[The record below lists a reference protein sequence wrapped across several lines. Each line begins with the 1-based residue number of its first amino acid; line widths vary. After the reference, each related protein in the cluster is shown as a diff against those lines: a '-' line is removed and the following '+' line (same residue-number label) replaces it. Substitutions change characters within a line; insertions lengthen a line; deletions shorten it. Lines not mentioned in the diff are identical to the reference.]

1 MITAQDLRDGLA
13 RTLVHGTGE
22 GPGTPAGLHAALA
35 SGDVMELKEPV
46 RLAGRDAACAGHTL
60 ATVLERWET
69 LVVEAAAGLH
79 VATRGAAW
87 LAQGYAETRTRRD
100 GDSLQQATDS
110 LASRKAELSAL
121 HRVNAAANSS
131 LDERAILATVVQ
143 VVAEV
148 TGAAVCS
155 IYLLQPPGTLML
167 AATKGLNPDAI
178 GRATMPLGNG
188 ITGWA
193 AKERRTIAVPDIWR
207 DPRANYLPET
217 SEEPFHSMVSVPIV
231 NRSLDRLLGVLNVQT
246 EEPRAFEDDEIAFL
260 EMVSGDLALAIENA
274 RSYAL
279 TDRQLHRKVEEL
291 TALRRVIAMV
301 ASSLEFQRVLDSIAE
316 GAVTL
321 VGADASAIVVADGP
335 TGSAARVAA
344 CYGIAEGHGCTG
356 HADEGPVAHALAT
369 GQPVVVPDIVARR
382 QDPGGDDVALRQAFC
397 SMFLVP
403 FQGRHHTR
411 GALCVYSRTSRTWT
425 REEVDLVA
433 AFAGEA
439 AMALE
444 NASLYEE
451 AQRGL
456 ATKSVLL
463 SELHHRVK
471 NNLQNVASLLSL
483 GLRHATAPEARLV
496 LEESRTRIQSIAA
509 VHDLLSQG
517 DVGLTTIGD
526 VARKMAEIAEQ
537 GAAPHRHV
545 RMAVHGDRIALA
557 TQQATTL
564 AIVLNELLTNAL
576 RHAFHGRAE
585 GSVAITHRTLDR
597 RAELTVAD
605 DGVGLPPGFD
615 PERDQGLGL
624 SIVAALTRQDL
635 RGELHLG
642 PNAAGGT
649 TVSLRFPLGTGA
661 QQASA

>member
-1 MITAQDLRDGLA
+1 MGGMITAQDLRDGLVRA
-13 RTLVHGTGE
+13 LVHGAGE
-22 GPGTPAGLHAALA
+22 SPGAPAGLPAALA
-35 SGDVMELKEPV
+35 SADASELKAPL
-46 RLAGRDAACAGHTL
+46 RLAGRVAACAGHTL

-79 VATRGAAW
+79 VATRGAA
-87 LAQGYAETRTRRD
+87 
-100 GDSLQQATDS
+100 
-110 LASRKAELSAL
+110 
-121 HRVNAAANSS
+121 
-131 LDERAILATVVQ
+131 
-143 VVAEV
+143 
-148 TGAAVCS
+148 
-155 IYLLQPPGTLML
+155 
-167 AATKGLNPDAI
+167 TKGLNPDAI
-178 GRATMPLGNG
+178 GRATMPVGNG

-246 EEPRAFEDDEIAFL
+246 EEPREFEDDEIAFL

-291 TALRRVIAMV
+291 TALRRLIAMV

-321 VGADASAIVVADGP
+321 VGADASAIVVADGA
-335 TGSAARVAA
+335 TGSEVRVAA
-344 CYGIAEGHGCTG
+344 CYGIAEGHGRTG
-356 HADEGPVAHALAT
+356 HVDEGPVAHALAT

-382 QDPGGDDVALRQAFC
+382 REPGGDDVALQEVFC
-397 SMFLVP
+397 AMFLVP

-411 GALCVYSRTSRTWT
+411 GALCVYSRTYRTWT

-471 NNLQNVASLLSL
+471 NNLQTVASLLSL

-509 VHDLLSQG
+509 VHDLLSQA
-517 DVGLTTIGD
+517 DVGLT
-526 VARKMAEIAEQ
+526 
-537 GAAPHRHV
+537 
-545 RMAVHGDRIALA
+545 
-557 TQQATTL
+557 
-564 AIVLNELLTNAL
+564 
-576 RHAFHGRAE
+576 
-585 GSVAITHRTLDR
+585 
-597 RAELTVAD
+597 
-605 DGVGLPPGFD
+605 
-615 PERDQGLGL
+615 
-624 SIVAALTRQDL
+624 IVAALTRQDL
-635 RGELHLG
+635 RGEFHLG

-649 TVSLRFPLGTGA
+649 TVTLRFPLGTGA
-661 QQASA
+661 QQAPA